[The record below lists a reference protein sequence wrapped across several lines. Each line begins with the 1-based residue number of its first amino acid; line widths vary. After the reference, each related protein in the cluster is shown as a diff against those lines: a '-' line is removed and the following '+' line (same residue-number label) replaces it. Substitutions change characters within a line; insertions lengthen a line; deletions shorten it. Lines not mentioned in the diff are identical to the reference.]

1 MRKSKLSILVLLVVL
16 IAGVVAGCGGRSSA
30 IGIVDMEKIVQNS
43 DQLKGMQ
50 AEMQKKIAELNKEIE
65 DAAKAG
71 KTEEEMKQLQTAK
84 QAELGAFGERLQNEF
99 KESLDKYMSEVS
111 KEKKLGA
118 VLIKQGVA
126 QGGIDITDDVINK
139 MKAAQP
145 AAPAAAK

>member
-1 MRKSKLSILVLLVVL
+1 MKKSRLIILVLVLTL
-16 IAGVVAGCGGRSSA
+16 IAGVIAGCGGRSSA
-30 IGIVDMEKIVQNS
+30 IGTVDMEKVAQNS
-43 DQLKGMQ
+43 EQLKGMQ

-71 KTEEEMKQLQTAK
+71 KTDEEMKQLQTAK
-84 QAELGAFGERLQNEF
+84 QAELGAFGERLQSEF
-99 KESLDKYMSEVS
+99 RESLEKHMAEVS

-139 MKAAQP
+139 MKAQP
-145 AAPAAAK
+145 AVPAAATK

>member
-1 MRKSKLSILVLLVVL
+1 MMKKSKFLILVLVLAFVVSA
-16 IAGVVAGCGGRSSA
+16 IAGCSGRTTA
-30 IGIVDMEKIVQNS
+30 FGVVDMEKVAQNS
-43 DQLKGMQ
+43 DQIKGMQ

-71 KTEEEMKQLQTAK
+71 KTDEEMKQLQVSK
-84 QAELGAFGERLQNEF
+84 EAELRAFGERLQNEF
-99 KESLDKYMSEVS
+99 RENLEKYMSEVS

-139 MKAAQP
+139 MKTQAASP
-145 AAPAAAK
+145 TAK